1 MTNGHLEAPVQTRQG
16 NAAPAKFRQNFREG
30 VIPDTL
36 APRDPGY
43 VVPQRTFTGRRAMG
57 NLGKRTALIFVVTL
71 MLMGIGWDVA
81 LTKLADTGSHV
92 HCSIHSS
99 IAICISES

>member
-1 MTNGHLEAPVQTRQG
+1 
-16 NAAPAKFRQNFREG
+16 
-30 VIPDTL
+30 
-36 APRDPGY
+36 
-43 VVPQRTFTGRRAMG
+43 MG